1 MSLDAELKAS
11 EDDYRCCSEK
21 NTLHGDIAVV
31 KNWPG
36 AHSITTTIKEAS
48 KDHFMVAVNA
58 PMIRLQTK
66 TPCSAAKPAFPLSP
80 SKDPPE
86 ANSSRS
92 SAAKSATP
100 LLSPPLSRKRRKLLS
115 SSGREMKH
123 GRICAEADAS
133 IIAT

>member
-1 MSLDAELKAS
+1 MKVS
-11 EDDYRCCSEK
+11 EDAYRCCGEQ
-21 NTLHGDIAVV
+21 NTKHGDSAIF
-31 KNWPG
+31 KNWPD
-36 AHSITTTIKEAS
+36 AHSIATNIKEAS

-100 LLSPPLSRKRRKLLS
+100 LLSPGANSAL
-115 SSGREMKH
+115 
-123 GRICAEADAS
+123 
-133 IIAT
+133 